1 MRVTIERVVDDPAV
15 VEEFLELYRSAFSP
29 LDTLAAGRQALT
41 DDEFRAELVEESVLK
56 FVGRDSHDR
65 PVAMAI
71 MATDLST
78 LPWISPAFWQERYP
92 EQFAR
97 NAIFYVGALL
107 VAPEAQG
114 SMWFHRLL
122 RETIIYAAERRGVGA
137 IDVCRYNAQTVDIPR
152 AVAKVSRSLT
162 EVAIEEVDVQTYWA
176 FVYDGLKPGRGS
188 SLVDTRIDTGS
199 PERADIDLRD
209 PTVTGAPRS

>member
-1 MRVTIERVVDDPAV
+1 MRVTIERVIDDPVV

-56 FVGRDSHDR
+56 FVGRNDDDR

-71 MATDLST
+71 MATDLAT
-78 LPWISPAFWQERYP
+78 LPWISPAFWQARYP

-137 IDVCRYNAQTVDIPR
+137 IDVCRYNAQSVDIPR

-162 EVAIEEVDVQTYWA
+162 DVAIEEVDTQTYWA

-188 SLVDTRIDTGS
+188 TLVA
-199 PERADIDLRD
+199 ADAIGEPPDEIDLRD
-209 PTVTGAPRS
+209 PSSIGVPRS